1 MVLHLKGHSREHTPD
16 LYLFSRSFNR
26 VLLLLIPCLSGT
38 TTSALVN
45 QHCLVHALNGAF
57 RKALV
62 EVHTG
67 VADYT
72 GDGII
77 TLNMLD
83 LYLSER
89 VKKLTEV
96 NKLQPQQNLKRFR
109 SSPMP

>member
-1 MVLHLKGHSREHTPD
+1 
-16 LYLFSRSFNR
+16 
-26 VLLLLIPCLSGT
+26 LSGT

-89 VKKLTEV
+89 VKKLTEG
-96 NKLQPQQNLKRFR
+96 QQTPTTTKPETIQEFPNALTR
-109 SSPMP
+109 SAG